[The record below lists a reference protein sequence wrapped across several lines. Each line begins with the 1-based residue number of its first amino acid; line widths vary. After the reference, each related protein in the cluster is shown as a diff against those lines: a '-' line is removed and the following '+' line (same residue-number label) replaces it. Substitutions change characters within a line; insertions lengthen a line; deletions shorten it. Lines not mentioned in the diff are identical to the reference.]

1 MVAGH
6 NPSLQNLVVY
16 ASCATPL
23 VGTVIT
29 IPHQVAVGERQ
40 GSKKTTTMATEHI
53 ATKFVRWEV
62 PALDTLRESKVYQLR
77 LRLNEGKRL
86 SRDEKNWLT
95 ENLMH
100 NSYFKKSIP
109 LMGWRFS
116 FEDVVHRY
124 FVRQDGYEYTT
135 YAIDKTALCSVLDGP
150 IDEIVELPMI

>member
-1 MVAGH
+1 M
-6 NPSLQNLVVY
+6 
-16 ASCATPL
+16 T
-23 VGTVIT
+23 
-29 IPHQVAVGERQ
+29 
-40 GSKKTTTMATEHI
+40 TEHI
-53 ATKFVRWEV
+53 ATKFVRWDV

-95 ENLMH
+95 GNLMH

-116 FEDVVHRY
+116 FEDVVRRY
-124 FVRQDGYEYTT
+124 FVRQNGYGYTT
-135 YAIDKTALCSVLDGP
+135 YAIDKTALRSVLDGP

>member
-1 MVAGH
+1 
-6 NPSLQNLVVY
+6 
-16 ASCATPL
+16 
-23 VGTVIT
+23 
-29 IPHQVAVGERQ
+29 
-40 GSKKTTTMATEHI
+40 MATEQI
-53 ATKFVRWEV
+53 ATKFVRWQV

-116 FEDVVHRY
+116 FEDVVRRY
-124 FVRQDGYEYTT
+124 FVRQNGYEYTT
-135 YAIDKTALCSVLDGP
+135 YAIDKTALCNVLDGP